1 MILRSGRMI
10 GSDQVII
17 NFDEASLKWMKNKI
31 HLGEG
36 IFKYNI
42 IYGH

>member
-10 GSDQVII
+10 GSDKVII
-17 NFDEASLKWMKNKI
+17 NFDEASIDGRKNKI

-36 IFKYNI
+36 IFKYKLNN
-42 IYGH
+42 Y

>member
-17 NFDEASLKWMKNKI
+17 IFDEASLKWRKNKI

-36 IFKYNI
+36 IFKYR
-42 IYGH
+42 H

>member
-17 NFDEASLKWMKNKI
+17 NFDGHLLLEENKI

-36 IFKYNI
+36 IFKYKLNR
-42 IYGH
+42 Y

>member
-17 NFDEASLKWMKNKI
+17 NFDEASVQWRKNKI
-31 HLGEG
+31 FMGGG
-36 IFKYNI
+36 IFCYKN
-42 IYGH
+42 

>member
-17 NFDEASLKWMKNKI
+17 NFDDASLKWRKNKI

-36 IFKYNI
+36 IFKYKLNN
-42 IYGH
+42 Y